1 MRKLM
6 LAMVFPFAASCAHAD
21 DLKKLDRLCKDAGA
35 NAASAEDDK
44 SAWKMWTAKGTQ
56 VHFSYSAVI
65 DTCVGT
71 RVDYLRN
78 EWDIQDVTGGFMN
91 FHSLFDCS
99 KSGAFN
105 ALIDKVQTTTGALMT
120 RVIVCGQTTVKAVR
134 HPRFRRRL
142 PSTVEKNPSHYSS
155 TNWTNYICST
165 FHRLTNKLCENVA
178 RLHKQ

>member
-105 ALIDKVQTTTGALMT
+105 ALIDKVRAYNGRIDDKGYSLWADNCEGGPSSAVQTPASEYSRKKCVALFKHKLDELHLFD
-120 RVIVCGQTTVKAVR
+120 V
-134 HPRFRRRL
+134 
-142 PSTVEKNPSHYSS
+142 PSTD
-155 TNWTNYICST
+155 
-165 FHRLTNKLCENVA
+165 
-178 RLHKQ
+178 